1 LEMLGPEDFHPRL
14 LIDAVVEWEEL
25 TMRLA
30 GELESLAPFGP
41 ANPEPTLLLRGVSP
55 IGPRIVGTDH
65 LKCRVRKGPRHPRD
79 GKGEWLDVIG
89 FRMGDRLPIMDGG
102 AELDLAFTPERN
114 SWQGR
119 ESLQL
124 RLKDVRVSQQGT
136 V

>member
-1 LEMLGPEDFHPRL
+1 
-14 LIDAVVEWEEL
+14 
-25 TMRLA
+25 
-30 GELESLAPFGP
+30 
-41 ANPEPTLLLRGVSP
+41 
-55 IGPRIVGTDH
+55 
-65 LKCRVRKGPRHPRD
+65 
-79 GKGEWLDVIG
+79 VIG